1 MRIIVLPPQSVQF
14 EIIKNEVFSGRIQE
28 ELPHE
33 SSKYKPNILKLQ
45 KDSPCGIIQYI
56 LNDQVTLIPY
66 YWTFEQ
72 VQFADQVCTRY
83 IIVIR

>member
-14 EIIKNEVFSGRIQE
+14 EVIKNETFSGRIQE

-33 SSKYKPNILKLQ
+33 YSKNKPNILKLQ

-56 LNDQVTLIPY
+56 LNDQVTLVPY
-66 YWTFEQ
+66 YWTFEP
-72 VQFADQVCTRY
+72 VQFGDQV
-83 IIVIR
+83 